1 MPTRFVVSPSGLIN
15 IEATMTLIT
24 VLAGVFFLIVGWL
37 CLEAIG
43 S

>member
-1 MPTRFVVSPSGLIN
+1 VVSASGLIN
-15 IEATMTLIT
+15 IEGATMTLIT
-24 VLAGVFFLIVGWL
+24 VLGGVFFLIVGWL

>member
-1 MPTRFVVSPSGLIN
+1 MVSPSGLIN
-15 IEATMTLIT
+15 IEGATMMLIT